1 MMKKMKQKTR
11 GQWERAVLVLS
22 LLIPTIIM
30 LALFVINRIYP
41 FGDRSF
47 LFSDM
52 YHQYM
57 PFFSEL
63 LHKVRGGE
71 SLSFSFNVG
80 IGSNFLALFVY
91 YLASPFHIFSL
102 LVPESHL
109 MEFMSYLI
117 VLKIGLAGL
126 TSYLY
131 LKKHFQAED
140 AKDVGDAPESLWTKK
155 RGNDIGALFFS
166 CFYALS
172 GFMAAYNY
180 NIMWVDCVVLLP
192 LIVLGLER
200 LVKEGRGGLYCV
212 TLALSIFTN
221 YYISIMIC
229 IFLVLYFILL
239 LALEKDW
246 VHNIWKKGIPGYFA
260 LYSLLAG
267 GMAAVLL
274 IPEVCAILRTDFGD
288 MDFPKKVESYF
299 SVLDMLARHCMCV
312 YTERGLDHWP
322 NIYCGSA
329 VLLMVPLYL
338 MNRRISIREKFCRMA
353 LAGFLLISF
362 STNVLDFIWH
372 GLNYPDSLPARQSFL
387 YIFLVLTMCYEAFRG
402 VREMEGQQILYSF
415 LWALG
420 FILFCG

>member
-140 AKDVGDAPESLWTKK
+140 AKDVGDAPESLWTK
-155 RGNDIGALFFS
+155 
-166 CFYALS
+166 
-172 GFMAAYNY
+172 
-180 NIMWVDCVVLLP
+180 
-192 LIVLGLER
+192 
-200 LVKEGRGGLYCV
+200 
-212 TLALSIFTN
+212 
-221 YYISIMIC
+221 
-229 IFLVLYFILL
+229 
-239 LALEKDW
+239 
-246 VHNIWKKGIPGYFA
+246 
-260 LYSLLAG
+260 
-267 GMAAVLL
+267 
-274 IPEVCAILRTDFGD
+274 
-288 MDFPKKVESYF
+288 
-299 SVLDMLARHCMCV
+299 
-312 YTERGLDHWP
+312 
-322 NIYCGSA
+322 
-329 VLLMVPLYL
+329 
-338 MNRRISIREKFCRMA
+338 
-353 LAGFLLISF
+353 
-362 STNVLDFIWH
+362 
-372 GLNYPDSLPARQSFL
+372 
-387 YIFLVLTMCYEAFRG
+387 
-402 VREMEGQQILYSF
+402 
-415 LWALG
+415 
-420 FILFCG
+420 

>member
-1 MMKKMKQKTR
+1 MKKMKQKTR

-212 TLALSIFTN
+212 TLAL
-221 YYISIMIC
+221 
-229 IFLVLYFILL
+229 
-239 LALEKDW
+239 
-246 VHNIWKKGIPGYFA
+246 
-260 LYSLLAG
+260 
-267 GMAAVLL
+267 
-274 IPEVCAILRTDFGD
+274 
-288 MDFPKKVESYF
+288 
-299 SVLDMLARHCMCV
+299 
-312 YTERGLDHWP
+312 
-322 NIYCGSA
+322 
-329 VLLMVPLYL
+329 
-338 MNRRISIREKFCRMA
+338 
-353 LAGFLLISF
+353 
-362 STNVLDFIWH
+362 
-372 GLNYPDSLPARQSFL
+372 
-387 YIFLVLTMCYEAFRG
+387 
-402 VREMEGQQILYSF
+402 
-415 LWALG
+415 
-420 FILFCG
+420 

>member
-155 RGNDIGALFFS
+155 RG
-166 CFYALS
+166 
-172 GFMAAYNY
+172 
-180 NIMWVDCVVLLP
+180 
-192 LIVLGLER
+192 
-200 LVKEGRGGLYCV
+200 
-212 TLALSIFTN
+212 
-221 YYISIMIC
+221 
-229 IFLVLYFILL
+229 
-239 LALEKDW
+239 
-246 VHNIWKKGIPGYFA
+246 
-260 LYSLLAG
+260 
-267 GMAAVLL
+267 
-274 IPEVCAILRTDFGD
+274 
-288 MDFPKKVESYF
+288 
-299 SVLDMLARHCMCV
+299 
-312 YTERGLDHWP
+312 
-322 NIYCGSA
+322 
-329 VLLMVPLYL
+329 
-338 MNRRISIREKFCRMA
+338 SIRSLGITSGNPSPAFKAFGRKNVEMISAHCSFPVSMPCLASWPPTITISCGWTAWCCCR
-353 LAGFLLISF
+353 
-362 STNVLDFIWH
+362 
-372 GLNYPDSLPARQSFL
+372 
-387 YIFLVLTMCYEAFRG
+387 
-402 VREMEGQQILYSF
+402 
-415 LWALG
+415 
-420 FILFCG
+420 

>member
-1 MMKKMKQKTR
+1 MKKMKQKTR

-200 LVKEGRGGLYCV
+200 LVKEGRGGLYCCMRRV
-212 TLALSIFTN
+212 TS
-221 YYISIMIC
+221 S
-229 IFLVLYFILL
+229 
-239 LALEKDW
+239 
-246 VHNIWKKGIPGYFA
+246 
-260 LYSLLAG
+260 
-267 GMAAVLL
+267 
-274 IPEVCAILRTDFGD
+274 
-288 MDFPKKVESYF
+288 
-299 SVLDMLARHCMCV
+299 
-312 YTERGLDHWP
+312 
-322 NIYCGSA
+322 
-329 VLLMVPLYL
+329 
-338 MNRRISIREKFCRMA
+338 
-353 LAGFLLISF
+353 
-362 STNVLDFIWH
+362 
-372 GLNYPDSLPARQSFL
+372 
-387 YIFLVLTMCYEAFRG
+387 
-402 VREMEGQQILYSF
+402 
-415 LWALG
+415 
-420 FILFCG
+420 